1 MTRTLYSINS
11 KIPGVGK
18 QEKPLAAWI
27 WGCGR
32 LGYTWQLF
40 IPSSLYHRP
49 ALRLWKQCLLLPL
62 TLGLTWRL
70 SDKESTDNAGDVGSI
85 PGLGRSPGEG
95 NGSPFQYSW
104 PQNPLGRGAWRAGLL
119 SVGLVRHDSLT
130 KQQPV
135 IDVGSRNVAYH
146 GECSC
151 VLVQARKVL
160 VHVDSVFGES
170 QPTSVYV
177 GKLTKFSGG
186 HSVLLWQWLT
196 DTKECWFLFK
206 VFFGHW
212 FGSLNLPRRIK
223 KLFYLI
229 VPILMPFLCSF
240 RIASSVKRN
249 GNNSELEEGYWLT
262 LAICANL
269 CVLGGYSRKR

>member
-1 MTRTLYSINS
+1 MSLLDIRIFILGFCGDLNCVFLGQIWDIYSPRCLKVSQIFSFWLLYM
-11 KIPGVGK
+11 PCTFL
-18 QEKPLAAWI
+18 P
-27 WGCGR
+27 
-32 LGYTWQLF
+32 
-40 IPSSLYHRP
+40 P
-49 ALRLWKQCLLLPL
+49 LLLFGASLVAQMVKHLPAMQE
-62 TLGLTWRL
+62 TW
-70 SDKESTDNAGDVGSI
+70 GSI

-135 IDVGSRNVAYH
+135 IDVGSRHVAYH
-146 GECSC
+146 GQCNC